1 MPDIAFPKALPEPVT
16 AGWILQQVGEEPVAV
31 VGSPDTEVISV
42 AALED
47 AKAGSFVFCRG
58 TSPGTVS
65 RIAETKASVVVVEVA
80 IPEDPERCFIQT
92 DNPTTWFVRALKVL
106 FPCRFSGEIHPTAII
121 AQDVEL
127 GKGVGVGPF
136 SVVGRGVQIGESTQ
150 IGSNTFINSGTVIGN
165 NGVIQSNC
173 TIGGDGLAVSECED
187 GSWVDFPNLGKVLIG
202 DDVRIGPNC
211 CILRGPLKD
220 TFIGSGT
227 RIGNQ
232 VNIAH
237 NCKIG
242 ENCWISA
249 QVMLCGSVTLDRNV
263 MVGASACINN
273 HVRIHTGG
281 QIGLGAVVTKHVPA
295 YTSVFGV
302 PAKSISKNTYFTNRY
317 SNHQQSNYEAG
328 KE

>member
-1 MPDIAFPKALPEPVT
+1 MTDSTFPKTLPKPVT
-16 AGWILQQVGEEPVAV
+16 AGWILHHVGEEPIAV
-31 VGSPDTEVISV
+31 VGSLDTEVVSV

-47 AKAGSFVFCRG
+47 AKVGSFVFCRG
-58 TSPGTVS
+58 TNTGTANRV
-65 RIAETKASVVVVEVA
+65 AVTKASVVVVEVA
-80 IPEDPERCFIQT
+80 IPEEPERCFIQT
-92 DNPTTWFVRALKVL
+92 ANPTTWFVHALKVL
-106 FPCRFSGEIHPTAII
+106 FPHRVSGEIHPTAII

-127 GKGVGVGPF
+127 GKGVGVGAF

-150 IGSNTFINSGTVIGN
+150 IGSNTFINSGTVIGS
-165 NGVIQSNC
+165 NGVVQSNC

-187 GSWVDFPNLGKVLIG
+187 GSWLDFPNLGRVLIG

-220 TFIGSGT
+220 TLIGSGT

-232 VNIAH
+232 VNVAH
-237 NCKIG
+237 NCRIG

-263 MVGASACINN
+263 MVGAGASINN
-273 HVRIHTGG
+273 YVRIHTGG

-302 PAKSISKNTYFTNRY
+302 PAKSISKNSYFSNRY
-317 SNHQQSNYEAG
+317 SNHQQSGYESK